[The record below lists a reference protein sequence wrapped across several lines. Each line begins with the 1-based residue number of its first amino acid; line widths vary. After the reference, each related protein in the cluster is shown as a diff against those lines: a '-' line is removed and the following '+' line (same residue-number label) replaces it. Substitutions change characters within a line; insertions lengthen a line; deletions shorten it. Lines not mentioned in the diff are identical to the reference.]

1 MLPDPLL
8 QDGQNARSG
17 ASLRARTVS
26 PIPGVKRAGKAVTRD
41 GNTRNGNTA
50 GFHPVKS
57 CLIEVEFI
65 SNETALNS
73 VKLPGA
79 KGVSIKDTF
88 SESAAD
94 DIYNNILE
102 QE

>member
-1 MLPDPLL
+1 
-8 QDGQNARSG
+8 
-17 ASLRARTVS
+17 
-26 PIPGVKRAGKAVTRD
+26 
-41 GNTRNGNTA
+41 
-50 GFHPVKS
+50 VKS